1 VQVTAVRPVSGN
13 VAVVIANTGRNSQ
26 TVTVSLTGL
35 SNQPA
40 SVTPYRTSATE
51 NQTQLSPIAVSAG
64 SFTITVPTKTIVTVV
79 G

>member
-1 VQVTAVRPVSGN
+1 VRPTSGN

-51 NQTQLSPIAVSAG
+51 NHAQLSPIAVSAG
-64 SFTITVPTKTIVTVV
+64 SFTITVPVKTIVTVV